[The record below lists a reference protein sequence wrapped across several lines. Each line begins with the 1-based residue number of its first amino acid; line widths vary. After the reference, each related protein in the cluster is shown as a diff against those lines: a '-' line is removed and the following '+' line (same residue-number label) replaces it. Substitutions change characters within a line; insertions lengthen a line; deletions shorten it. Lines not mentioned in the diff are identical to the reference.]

1 MTAAAKALLPRADIP
16 TAQTWNKES
25 VFATVEAWQAEYND
39 LKIVLEDIKPFIG
52 TLSQSPARL
61 ADWMDVATN
70 IRRRVA
76 KLVFYPNM
84 ATQVDTGDMA
94 AKELLGQAQGIL
106 AEAEKWMAFQR
117 PELLAIGEATLQ
129 QWMKDEPR
137 LAIYRHYIANLF
149 RQQAH
154 VRSGEVEEILGMAND
169 PFRMAARA
177 HSELTNTDL
186 TFKPAIDKNGE
197 PFDVSQGSLGRAL
210 QTNDAT
216 LRRTAWQHYMDGHL
230 QFKNTLASIYIASVK
245 QNVFD
250 MRARHYTSTLEAQL
264 FPFNL
269 PVDVFHNLIHTYKAN
284 LPTWHRYWEVKRKA
298 LKQDTIH
305 PWDIWAPLVDN
316 DPDVPYE
323 QSVEWIS
330 KGMLPLGADYVE
342 VMKRGCLEQRWVDY
356 APNIGKRQGAF
367 SAGTYDTYPF
377 IMMTYNEGLRSLST
391 LAHELGHSMHSYYSR
406 KMQPEIY
413 ARYSMFVAEVASNF
427 NQALT
432 RACLFEE
439 KKDDKEFQIALIEE
453 AMGNFHRYFF
463 IMPTLAAF
471 EYEVHSRAEAGKP
484 LTADILNGIM
494 RDLFA
499 AGYGDTLTNDA
510 ERTGI
515 TWATFGHLYVPFYT
529 FQYATGISAAHALAD
544 DVLSGKPGAA
554 ENYRQFLSLGGSVY
568 PLDALKIAGVDMS
581 TPAAVE
587 KTYAILGAMVDKL
600 AALTA

>member
-1 MTAAAKALLPRADIP
+1 MAAAMKAMLPRADVP
-16 TAQTWNKES
+16 LEQTWNKER
-25 VFATVEAWQAEYND
+25 VFPTVEAWQAEYED
-39 LKIVLEDIKPFIG
+39 LQIVLKDVQPFVG
-52 TLSQSPARL
+52 TLAQSATRL
-61 ADWMDVATN
+61 ADWMDVAIN
-70 IRRRVA
+70 LRRRVG
-76 KLVFYPNM
+76 KLVFYANM
-84 ATQVDTGDMA
+84 STQVDTGDMV
-94 AKELLGQAQGIL
+94 AKALLGQAQSVL
-106 AEAEKWMAFQR
+106 AEAEKLMAFQR

-129 QWMKDEPR
+129 QWMQEEPR
-137 LAIYRHYIANLF
+137 LAIYAHYFENLF

-154 VRSGEVEEILGMAND
+154 VRSGEVEEILGMVND

-177 HSELTNTDL
+177 ASELTNTDL
-186 TFKPAIDKNGE
+186 KFADAIDSAGE
-197 PFDVSQGSLGRAL
+197 AFAVNQGSLGRAL
-210 QTNDAT
+210 QTDDAT
-216 LRRTAWQHYMDGHL
+216 LRRTAWQSYMDGHL

-245 QNVFD
+245 QNIFD
-250 MRARHYTSTLEAQL
+250 VRARNYASTLEAQL

-269 PVDVFHNLIHTYKAN
+269 PVEVFYNLINTYKAN

-298 LKQDTIH
+298 LKQETIH
-305 PWDIWAPLVDN
+305 PWDIWAPIIEN

-323 QSVEWIS
+323 QAVEWIGN
-330 KGMLPLGADYVE
+330 GMMPLGADYVE

-367 SAGTYDTYPF
+367 SSGTVDTYPF

-406 KMQPEIY
+406 TMQPEIY

-432 RACLFEE
+432 RAYLFEE
-439 KKDDKEFQIALIEE
+439 KKDDTDFQIALIEE

-463 IMPTLAAF
+463 IMPTLASF

-494 RDLFA
+494 SDLFA
-499 AGYGDTLTNDA
+499 AGYGDTLTIDR

-544 DVLSGKPGAA
+544 GVLAGKPGAA
-554 ENYRQFLSLGGSVY
+554 ENYRKFLSLGGSVY
-568 PLDALKIAGVDMS
+568 PIDALKIAGVDMS
-581 TPAAVE
+581 TPEAVE
-587 KTYAILGAMVDKL
+587 KTYAILGQMVDRLEKL
-600 AALTA
+600 TT